1 MNGFAC
7 VCCANPMQ
15 FRDTY
20 NEYARFKCEAC
31 GYERFKSDEAVQSSD
46 YEDDSDY
53 LDDIAVYPNVDDRI
67 LWHHKRALDFIQS
80 DAGKDAEVLDVGCFD
95 GFFVRKLRDHGIDA
109 HGVDFNRKAIADGAA
124 RFALEGRLS
133 NKSAADLLAE
143 GRQFDVVTMFEVIE
157 HLDDFSAVMSDC
169 IALLKPGGHFIIS
182 APNNDMSW
190 RPPLD
195 FPPHHLSRF
204 SPGSLEKLAARYGL
218 KPIKTMEQSS
228 LFDLTRHYIGLK
240 FREGD
245 SASMRGGEFKN
256 RGIVD
261 PLRKFVT
268 RSKWL
273 VYGALKPVD
282 AILHAIGFR
291 YIGQLMIARNDS
303 AQNQQI

>member
-7 VCCANPMQ
+7 VCCAEPMHYK
-15 FRDTY
+15 DEY
-20 NEYARFKCEAC
+20 KDYARYQCSAC
-31 GYERFKSDEAVQSSD
+31 GYERFKSDGVVQSSD
-46 YEDDSDY
+46 YEDDTDY

-67 LWHHKRALDFIQS
+67 LWHHNQALSFMES
-80 DAGKDAEVLDVGCFD
+80 TAPKDAEVLDIGCFD
-95 GFFVRKLRDHGIDA
+95 GFFVRKMRDHGIDA
-109 HGVDFNRKAIADGAA
+109 YGVDFNRRAIADGAQ
-124 RFALEGRLS
+124 RFSLGDRLS

-143 GRQFDVVTMFEVIE
+143 GRRFDVVTMFEVIE
-157 HLDDFSAVMSDC
+157 HLDDFTQVISDC

-204 SPGSLEKLAARYGL
+204 TPRSLEKLAAGHGL
-218 KPIKTMEQSS
+218 KPLKTMEQSS
-228 LFDLTRHYIGLK
+228 LFDLTRHYVGLK
-240 FREGD
+240 FRKEE
-245 SASMRGGEFKN
+245 AESMRGGEFKN

-273 VYGALKPVD
+273 AYGALKPVD
-282 AILHAIGFR
+282 AVLHMMGFR
-291 YIGQLMIARNDS
+291 YIGQLMIA
-303 AQNQQI
+303 QNTKS